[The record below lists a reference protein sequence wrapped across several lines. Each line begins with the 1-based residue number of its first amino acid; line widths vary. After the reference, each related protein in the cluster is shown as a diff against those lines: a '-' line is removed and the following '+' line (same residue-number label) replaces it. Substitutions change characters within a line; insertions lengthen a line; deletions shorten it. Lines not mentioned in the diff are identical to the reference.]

1 MNIALSFSTGSESYS
16 NYSTWLNE
24 ARPDINIIHLDQYAI
39 EDIEHILKTCS
50 GIVFTGGSDINP
62 SFYGQ
67 IDRLKDCTVD
77 DIRDARE
84 MKMFEISM
92 SFHIPIL
99 AICRGEQIINVFSGG
114 TLIVDIPSDTQSH
127 IEHRSVQGIDSIH
140 EILIQPGSLLSKI
153 VKTDSIQVN
162 SSHHQAVQ
170 QLPPMFTASAHSE
183 DDIIEAFEWADPNG
197 NSFLLAVQWH
207 PERLDYSHPCSLSI
221 ASHFLMEAESYSMLF
236 LPLS

>member
-1 MNIALSFSTGSESYS
+1 MNIALSFSEGSESYT
-16 NYSTWLNE
+16 NYSTWLNKTH
-24 ARPDINIIHLDQYAI
+24 PDINIIHLDKYAI
-39 EDIEHILKTCS
+39 DDIEHILKTCS
-50 GIVFTGGSDINP
+50 GIVFTGGGDINP

-67 IDRLKDCTVD
+67 SDRLKDCTVD

-84 MKMFEISM
+84 KKMFEICT

-114 TLIVDIPSDTQSH
+114 TLIVDIPSDTQSD
-127 IEHRSVQGIDSIH
+127 IEHRSIQGIDSFH
-140 EILIQPGSLLSKI
+140 EILIEPGSLLRKI

-170 QLPPMFTASAHSE
+170 YLPPMFTASAYSH

-221 ASHFLMEAESYSMLF
+221 AKHFLMEAESYSMLF
-236 LPLS
+236 LPLP